1 MNETSS
7 RYKNIEL
14 QHVFSMFIKNNFKN
28 KIKNIE
34 AQIAKI
40 LRTPS
45 LDRNFLVLIN
55 KYVCK
60 KSCEAQLQAN
70 LLYEPV
76 FGPPITKQLLL
87 LQVQV
92 SKS

>member
-40 LRTPS
+40 LRKPS
-45 LDRNFLVLIN
+45 LDRNFLVLI
-55 KYVCK
+55 K
-60 KSCEAQLQAN
+60 KECTATASDLRKRSKKLHAL
-70 LLYEPV
+70 PV
-76 FGPPITKQLLL
+76 VVPTPSGFQYRII
-87 LQVQV
+87 
-92 SKS
+92 